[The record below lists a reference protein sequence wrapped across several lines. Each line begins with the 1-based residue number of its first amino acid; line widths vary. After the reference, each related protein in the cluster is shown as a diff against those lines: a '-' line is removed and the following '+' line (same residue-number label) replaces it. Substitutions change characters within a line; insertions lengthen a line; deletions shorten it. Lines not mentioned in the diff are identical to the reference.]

1 MENINF
7 NMGKEFFII
16 DSDNINNVNSQLYG
30 YYINDGVVFD
40 TLDNSGEDNEP
51 SSDGC
56 YVYVK
61 RSNSTITI
69 KQDFVGCFGIYLYKH
84 NDYFAV
90 SNSFMYLVD
99 YLKSRKP
106 ITFNKTYADY
116 LISVGMCSFSK
127 SETLINEIEMID
139 RSAVITIDIV
149 EKRLSQSF
157 IDYGENT
164 LSLDSKE
171 GMEVLD
177 LWFSKWTQMVRH
189 LIDHEQQVVFDLSG
203 GFDSRIPFVLAL
215 ASGCDM
221 SKVFVRS
228 VTDGLHTHSED
239 FKIASAISKEF
250 NFKLND
256 RTILDDAAF
265 NYSLND
271 CINISYYIK
280 GGFSNWFQ
288 DINASYKKRRFKFG
302 GKGGECLRSY
312 LSENEDVFMNGQIH
326 KADKFGEDANSIRES
341 IRRVTRKSLDD
352 VYDKFKK
359 FGRSISSEDIT
370 LNLFRE
376 AENRTHFGNETVES
390 YFANIIYCSPLQ
402 DSNLHRLK
410 VTVPGCD
417 DKILL
422 YTVIFDRYCPKL
434 LEFPFEGGRSIAT
447 ETVQLAKR
455 LNEKYPKSINSSK
468 RGTTFFKDSDTRKYV
483 DIDNVSSSEIKD
495 FYEKSFISTY
505 IYHRYVSM
513 YSEHTYYLAN
523 NRLKNE
529 KFHRFDDVHAVLA
542 ICKVLDDVTDN
553 QNVKKNTYEYL
564 LNASNS
570 PQHVVGIEEEFKR
583 NNYTILNRYLT
594 ARIDLKNSGSES
606 NEIEIIQIS
615 DKNAYIVDK
624 PVFMKKDGNGC
635 VIQSFAGKLEF
646 AVKCIYSGT
655 FSILLRG
662 QYLPDKNGKA
672 IPICIDY
679 KSLNVNNKNVLDEM
693 ITTCHDRPFR
703 YSKKVADGEIITISV
718 EWRPY
723 DLRKG
728 INPFAE

>member
-1 MENINF
+1 M
-7 NMGKEFFII
+7 
-16 DSDNINNVNSQLYG
+16 
-30 YYINDGVVFD
+30 
-40 TLDNSGEDNEP
+40 
-51 SSDGC
+51 
-56 YVYVK
+56 K

-84 NDYFAV
+84 NDYFAI

-106 ITFNKTYADY
+106 ITFNKMYADY
-116 LISVGMCSFSK
+116 LISVGMCSISK
-127 SETLINEIEMID
+127 SETLINEIEMLD
-139 RSAVITIDIV
+139 RSAMLTIDIA
-149 EKRLSQSF
+149 EKRLSQSL

-164 LSLDSKE
+164 LSLDSQE
-171 GMEVLD
+171 GMVALD
-177 LWFSKWTQMVRH
+177 LWFSKWTQMVRL

-203 GFDSRIPFVLAL
+203 GFDSRIPFALAL

-228 VTDGLHTHSED
+228 ATDGLHTHSED

-250 NFKLND
+250 SFKLND
-256 RTILDDAAF
+256 RNILDEAAF

-271 CINISYYIK
+271 CVNISYYIK

-312 LSENEDVFMNGQIH
+312 WSKDKNVFINSQIH
-326 KADKFGEDANSIRES
+326 KADKFGEDANTIRES
-341 IRRVTRKSLDD
+341 LRSVTRKSLDD

-359 FGRSISSEDIT
+359 YDRIIPSEDIT

-376 AENRTHFGNETVES
+376 AENRIHFGKETVES
-390 YFANIIYCSPLQ
+390 YFANIVYCSPLQ

-417 DKILL
+417 DKFLL
-422 YTVIFDRYCPKL
+422 YTVILDRYCPKL

-468 RGTTFFKDSDTRKYV
+468 PIINFSKDSDTRKYV
-483 DIDNVSSSEIKD
+483 DIDNVSSNEIKD
-495 FYEKSFISTY
+495 FYERSFISTY

-529 KFHRFDDVHAVLA
+529 KFHRFDDVHAILA

-564 LNASNS
+564 LNVSNT
-570 PQHVVGIEEEFKR
+570 PQHVVAIEEEFKK

-594 ARIDLKNSGSES
+594 ARIDLKNSGSEL
-606 NEIEIIQIS
+606 NEIKIIQIS
-615 DKNAYIVDK
+615 DKNAYIVVK
-624 PVFMKKDGNGC
+624 PVFMKKNGNGC

-646 AVKCIYSGT
+646 SVKCICSGT

-679 KSLNVNNKNVLDEM
+679 KSLNINNKNVFGEM
-693 ITTCHDRPFR
+693 ITACHDRPFR
-703 YSKKVADGEIITISV
+703 YSKKVEDGEIITINV

-728 INPFAE
+728 IDPFGE